1 MNHPVQNKNLF
12 FFESTIFQIKSDYLK
27 AYANNKS
34 DIFVWF
40 LLLTIDLN
48 FTCSSKTF
56 VASTVGP
63 QFPSSHWLPSR

>member
-1 MNHPVQNKNLF
+1 MNRPVQNKNV
-12 FFESTIFQIKSDYLK
+12 FESIISQIKSDYLK

-34 DIFVWF
+34 DIFVSF

-48 FTCSSKTF
+48 FTYSSKMF
-56 VASTVGP
+56 VASAVGP

>member
-1 MNHPVQNKNLF
+1 M
-12 FFESTIFQIKSDYLK
+12 KSDYLK

-34 DIFVWF
+34 DIFVSF

-56 VASTVGP
+56 RREHRRATV
-63 QFPSSHWLPSR
+63 SK